1 VSAPTLQQVFEP
13 DAWHAEPVSS
23 KHPSSSAATPATT
36 PPPPAP
42 PVAPDVDALVEE
54 WLTLPDFAEA
64 LGVDVLRVRQ
74 LVRDQQVPLVRRGE
88 RQVLVVP
95 ADFVQEGH
103 LVKGLSGLFTL
114 LADGRFEPNE
124 SLQWLFTPDDSLPG
138 SPMQALRENR
148 GTEVRRRAQA
158 IAL

>member
-1 VSAPTLQQVFEP
+1 VRGTL
-13 DAWHAEPVSS
+13 AGVSS
-23 KHPSSSAATPATT
+23 KHPSTSASTPATT
-36 PPPPAP
+36 PAPADP
-42 PVAPDVDALVEE
+42 PVAPDIEALVAT
-54 WLTLPDFAEA
+54 WLTLPDLAEA

-74 LVRDQQVPLVRRGE
+74 LVRDQHVPLVRRGE

-95 ADFVQEGH
+95 ADFVQDGR
-103 LVKGLSGLFTL
+103 LVKGLSGLLTL

-124 SLQWLFTPDDSLPG
+124 ALRWLFTPDDSLPG
-138 SPMQALRENR
+138 SPVQALRENR